1 MRSVYEQELTDLY
14 VQLTSLGNAANESLH
29 KAVTAYQNDD
39 KDLAHELF
47 SDDLRINASTAD
59 IEKAAYRIIALQQPV
74 SGDLRLIFTVLHS
87 SQDIER
93 IADHAVS
100 IAKATMRLDENFKGV
115 PEINQILVEM
125 AEKVRIMLTDAIV
138 AFMEQDSRAAKEIAE
153 RDESVDTLLSKLFK
167 LVIKDM
173 EEQSDVITSGVS
185 YIGVARNLERIGDYV
200 TNICERIVYLNT
212 GEIIEL
218 N

>member
-1 MRSVYEQELTDLY
+1 MRSVYEQELKDLY

-39 KDLAHELF
+39 KELAHELF

-74 SGDLRLIFTVLHS
+74 AGDLRLIFTVLHC

-100 IAKATMRLDENFKGV
+100 IAKATMRLDEDFKDA
-115 PEINQILVEM
+115 PQINQVLMEM
-125 AEKVRIMLTDAIV
+125 AEKVQVMLTESIV
-138 AFMEQDSRAAKEIAE
+138 AFMEQDSRGAKAIAE
-153 RDESVDTLLSKLFK
+153 RDEEVDTLLSKLFR

-173 EEQSDVITSGVS
+173 EAQSDVITSGVS